1 MVPRKITFT
10 ALLMA
15 AALAIGVP
23 ATLANEPSAPPAQA
37 QKAFDNKIIKKIRA
51 DNMYNHIAKLA
62 AKPRV
67 AGSEA
72 EWKAVQYI
80 EDRFSSYGYETEI
93 QPFTFENYYAPNVFV
108 TANEQTLT
116 SNSFTYTPNGVVTAD
131 LVYAGFGQASDVEG
145 TDMSG
150 KVALVQRGE
159 ISFAEKVLNA
169 AKAGASAVII
179 FNNESGVINGTLGE
193 ANDNYVPA
201 VALSQTD
208 GEKLRSALTEGQ
220 TVSVTVSVTDGRIVE
235 ETSHNVIAIKKPTQK
250 NKATDKIVVVG
261 AHHDSVPG
269 APGANDDASGV
280 AASLELA
287 RVIANMPT
295 DTEIR
300 FVTFGAEELGLI
312 GSYEYVDSLSQNER
326 DRIVGM
332 WQMDMVGSRDAGE
345 LVMFTVDGEKNIVTD
360 LSASAGVRTGTP
372 LTYGQEGRSDH
383 VPFYEAGIPAALFIH
398 NPVEPWYHTPDDSLD
413 KISKEKLQET
423 AEIVGAAVYH
433 VARPDTP
440 ALERAKVA
448 PKPVDYEKMVGGL
461 Q

>member
-1 MVPRKITFT
+1 MVIRRKPFA
-10 ALLMA
+10 ALLIA
-15 AALAIGVP
+15 ASLAVGVP
-23 ATLANEPSAPPAQA
+23 AAYAKDAPAPPAQA
-37 QKAFDNKIIKKIRA
+37 QKAFDNKIIKKIKA
-51 DNMYNHIAKLA
+51 DNMYNHIAHLA
-62 AKPRV
+62 AEPRV
-67 AGSEA
+67 AGTEA
-72 EWKAVQYI
+72 EWEAVEYI
-80 EDRFSSYGYETEI
+80 EEKFNSYGYETEI
-93 QPFTFENYYAPNVFV
+93 QPFKFENYYAPKVSV
-108 TANEQTLT
+108 TAGGETLS

-131 LVYAGFGQASDVEG
+131 LVYAGLGTVSDVEG
-145 TDMSG
+145 MDLSG
-150 KVALVQRGE
+150 KIALIQRGE
-159 ISFAEKVLNA
+159 ISFTEKVLNA

-179 FNNESGVINGTLGE
+179 FNNAPGVINGTLGE
-193 ANDNYVPA
+193 ANDDYVPA
-201 VALSQTD
+201 VALSQDD
-208 GEKLRSALTEGQ
+208 GEKLKTVLSEGQ
-220 TVSVTVSVTDGRIVE
+220 TISATVSVTDGRIVE
-235 ETSHNVIAIKKPTQK
+235 ETSHNVIAVKKPTQK
-250 NKATDKIVVVG
+250 KKATDQIIVVG
-261 AHHDSVPG
+261 AHHDSVDG

-345 LVMFTVDGEKNIVTD
+345 LVMFTVDGEKNTVTD
-360 LSASAGVRTGTP
+360 LSAAAGVRTGTP

-383 VPFYEAGIPAALFIH
+383 VPFYEAGIPSALFIH
-398 NPVEPWYHTPDDSLD
+398 NPVEPWYHTPEDSLD

-440 ALERAKVA
+440 ALERARVA
-448 PKPVDYEKMVGGL
+448 PKPVDYEKIVGGI